1 MSIQKEGEI
10 KMNVKKQYPEINFL
24 NKPKRIGSRMYRKNP
39 RALGTN
45 PRALGTNPRN
55 QKPDVR

>member
-1 MSIQKEGEI
+1 
-10 KMNVKKQYPEINFL
+10 MNAKKKYPEINFL

-45 PRALGTNPRN
+45 PRALGLNPRN
-55 QKPDVR
+55 QKPDVQ